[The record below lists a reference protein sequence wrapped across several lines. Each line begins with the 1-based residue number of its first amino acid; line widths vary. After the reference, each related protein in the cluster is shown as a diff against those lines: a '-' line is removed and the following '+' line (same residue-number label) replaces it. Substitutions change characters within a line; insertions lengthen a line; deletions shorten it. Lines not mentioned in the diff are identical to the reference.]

1 MKKEL
6 LGSSDNLEDLTELPG
21 KGLGEKALLAK
32 TKEYL
37 DMGEFD
43 WTSGTQSGTVYNG
56 NPELTKVMTE
66 VYGMAAWTNPLHPDT
81 FPGIKNR
88 RKNKIEKWKKMFN
101 YDIELRLRS

>member
-6 LGSSDNLEDLTELPG
+6 LGSEDNMDEVTELPSR
-21 KGLGEKALLAK
+21 GLDETALIAK

-43 WTSGTQSGTVYNG
+43 WTAGTQSGTVYNG

-66 VYGMAAWTNPLHPDT
+66 VYGMAAWSNPLHPDT
-81 FPGIKNR
+81 FPGKNHV
-88 RKNKIEKWKKMFN
+88 M
-101 YDIELRLRS
+101 LRYVDCSVHICFTANTTN